1 MRRRMRS
8 TSSQRPRPMRSRMRW
23 LLGQLAA
30 AGFCWPAVPAVAGIH
45 DLHAEQGPAGP
56 CGWSRSAAGTLECR
70 WACRRCGK
78 KAGNSSRLLEVLREP
93 CGDCEAHCTWEKVN
107 HDTEVVAD
115 RISCKRCGTTRQRYV
130 HLGGQ
135 ACPVRQC
142 RRAGAEVPEG
152 TAVYKTWVRTLQA
165 MHAHLRAVQV
175 PGGAAAAGGAAAG
188 QGLLGGDADAA
199 VAAAGLA
206 GVAAAVVPA
215 GDADGGESPP
225 PVPRM
230 LNLRPFRSHACV
242 TAAQVE
248 FCMRCMSKAPRFQA
262 AAWRTDCCDGDTPVG
277 GVPKHILAAISAG
290 GPKWPARH
298 AARGQLLVE
307 AASAHGR
314 AVAAMALR
322 RPKRRQVMGIP
333 CRAAGSVGPD
343 LPSASTSP
351 AVRVDAS
358 PRPGRRRGQVGHL
371 EGPRRWPPGAFS

>member
-1 MRRRMRS
+1 
-8 TSSQRPRPMRSRMRW
+8 
-23 LLGQLAA
+23 
-30 AGFCWPAVPAVAGIH
+30 
-45 DLHAEQGPAGP
+45 
-56 CGWSRSAAGTLECR
+56 
-70 WACRRCGK
+70 
-78 KAGNSSRLLEVLREP
+78 
-93 CGDCEAHCTWEKVN
+93 
-107 HDTEVVAD
+107 
-115 RISCKRCGTTRQRYV
+115 
-130 HLGGQ
+130 
-135 ACPVRQC
+135 
-142 RRAGAEVPEG
+142 
-152 TAVYKTWVRTLQA
+152 
-165 MHAHLRAVQV
+165 
-175 PGGAAAAGGAAAG
+175 
-188 QGLLGGDADAA
+188 
-199 VAAAGLA
+199 
-206 GVAAAVVPA
+206 VAAAVVPA
-215 GDADGGESPP
+215 GDADGGEGPP

-322 RPKRRQVMGIP
+322 RPKRRQVSGIP

-343 LPSASTSP
+343 LPSASNSP
-351 AVRVDAS
+351 AVRVDALR
-358 PRPGRRRGQVGHL
+358 RPGRSRGQVGHL